1 MKSKEISFTV
11 LKEKSLIFYLIQSLF
26 VLNILMECESN
37 LSLLSLIFRI

>member
-26 VLNILMECESN
+26 VLNILMGCELN